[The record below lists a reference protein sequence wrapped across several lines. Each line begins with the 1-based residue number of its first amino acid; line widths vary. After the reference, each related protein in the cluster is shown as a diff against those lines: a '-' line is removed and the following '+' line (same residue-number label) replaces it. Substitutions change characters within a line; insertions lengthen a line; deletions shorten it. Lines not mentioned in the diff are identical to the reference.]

1 MMKKIMIAV
10 LVIVF
15 AESAVAAHCLCKAAG
30 KGDRFIR
37 VNPREEAE

>member
-1 MMKKIMIAV
+1 MMKKIMIAA

-15 AESAVAAHCLCKAAG
+15 AGRAVAAHCLCKAAG
-30 KGDRFIR
+30 RGDRFIR